1 MLWVADQR
9 FYLDVKLAMDL
20 PMDCENIAEDDIYF
34 DSKFVESYVYTVNI
48 ESIKDN
54 VIILHHHVMFIY

>member
-1 MLWVADQR
+1 
-9 FYLDVKLAMDL
+9 MDL